1 MAGGARSWGAS
12 IPAAGAAA
20 DSLKLAAMR
29 ARDLIELLLLSV
41 LWGAAYLFMRAAVP
55 AFGPAP
61 LVALRLGLAALLLL
75 PVMVWRGGLPVL
87 RAHPWQLIVLGVPFT
102 ALPFMLLAFAS
113 LHITA
118 GLVAVLN
125 ATAPLFAALIAHYL
139 LKEKLGAWRASG
151 LAIGFAGVAALMWGS
166 TTFKSGSGMLAVLAV
181 LVCSL
186 LWAVGANYTRKHLA
200 GADSVVITVGSLLAA
215 GLFLAPFAWASWPDQ
230 NPDPRA
236 WAEMTFLGVASS
248 GIGFLMYFRLLR
260 RIGPLRS
267 MSVTY
272 LNPVVAMISAT
283 WYLGES
289 VTLQTLLGG
298 AVVLTGTALS
308 LGLVGRGATP
318 VAATLGAARD

>member
-1 MAGGARSWGAS
+1 
-12 IPAAGAAA
+12 
-20 DSLKLAAMR
+20 MR
-29 ARDLIELLLLSV
+29 PRDLIELLLLSV

-61 LVALRLGLAALLLL
+61 LIALRLGLAALLLL
-75 PVMVWRGGLPVL
+75 PVMLWRGGLPAL
-87 RAHPWQLIVLGVPFT
+87 CAHPLPLIVLGVPFT

-125 ATAPLFAALIAHYL
+125 ATAPLFAALIAHFV
-139 LKEKLGAWRASG
+139 LKERLGAWRAAG
-151 LAIGFAGVAALMWGS
+151 LAIGFAGVAALMWGNA
-166 TTFKSGSGMLAVLAV
+166 TFKSADGALAVLAV

-186 LWAVGANYTRKHLA
+186 LWALGANYTRKHLA
-200 GADSVVITVGSLLAA
+200 RADSVVITVGSLLAA
-215 GLFLAPFAWASWPDQ
+215 SVFLAPFAWASWPV
-230 NPDPRA
+230 PRPSPRA
-236 WAEMTFLGVASS
+236 WAEMAFLGVASS

-283 WYLGES
+283 WYLGEAL
-289 VTLQTLLGG
+289 TLQTLLGG

-308 LGLVGRGATP
+308 LGLVRRGPAPAQP
-318 VAATLGAARD
+318 VAPAKPLGSAAD

>member
-1 MAGGARSWGAS
+1 
-12 IPAAGAAA
+12 
-20 DSLKLAAMR
+20 MR
-29 ARDLIELLLLSV
+29 PRDLIELLLLSV

-75 PVMVWRGGLPVL
+75 PVMLWRGGLPVL
-87 RAHPWQLIVLGVPFT
+87 RAHPLPLIVLGVPFT

-125 ATAPLFAALIAHYL
+125 ATAPLFAALIAHYA
-139 LKEKLGAWRASG
+139 LKERLGAWRAAG
-151 LAIGFAGVAALMWGS
+151 LAIGFAGVAALMWGNA
-166 TTFKSGSGMLAVLAV
+166 TFKSADGALAVLAV

-186 LWAVGANYTRKHLA
+186 LWALGANYTRKHLV

-215 GLFLAPFAWASWPDQ
+215 SLFLAPFAWASWPSQ
-230 NPDPRA
+230 NPSPRA

-283 WYLGES
+283 WYLGEAL
-289 VTLQTLLGG
+289 TLQTLLGG

-308 LGLVGRGATP
+308 LGLVRRGPAPAQPVAPATP
-318 VAATLGAARD
+318 LGSAAD

>member
-1 MAGGARSWGAS
+1 
-12 IPAAGAAA
+12 
-20 DSLKLAAMR
+20 MR
-29 ARDLIELLLLSV
+29 AADLIELLLLSV

-61 LVALRLGLAALLLL
+61 LIALRLGLAALLLL
-75 PVMVWRGGLPVL
+75 PLMLWRGGLPVL
-87 RAHPWQLIVLGVPFT
+87 RAHPVPLVVLGIAYT

-125 ATAPLFAALIAHYL
+125 ATAPLFSALIAHYL
-139 LKEKLGAWRASG
+139 LRERLGAWRAAG

-166 TTFKSGSGMLAVLAV
+166 TTFKTTDGALAVCAV

-186 LWAVGANYTRKHLA
+186 LWALGANYTRKHLA

-215 GLFLAPFAWASWPDQ
+215 SIFLAPLAWASWPSQ
-230 NPDPRA
+230 NPSPRA

-248 GIGFLMYFRLLR
+248 GVGFLIYFRLLR
-260 RIGPLRS
+260 RIGPLKS

-272 LNPVVAMISAT
+272 LNPVVAIFSAT
-283 WYLGES
+283 WYLDEA
-289 VTLQTLLGG
+289 VTPRMLFGG
-298 AVVLTGTALS
+298 AVVLIGTALS
-308 LGLVGRGATP
+308 LGLVGRRLGPAVRAT
-318 VAATLGAARD
+318 ALGAAPD